1 MKDNSF
7 NLITPFTMGYVTRSL
22 FSKSKPEKQKEA
34 EPEILMKML
43 VERLAQNPTGKK
55 EQEIIKDIQE
65 RAKKEAKAKRNFGL
79 FFDYNYTYTSY
90 FLWR

>member
-34 EPEILMKML
+34 EPEILM
-43 VERLAQNPTGKK
+43 
-55 EQEIIKDIQE
+55 
-65 RAKKEAKAKRNFGL
+65 
-79 FFDYNYTYTSY
+79 NYTYTSY